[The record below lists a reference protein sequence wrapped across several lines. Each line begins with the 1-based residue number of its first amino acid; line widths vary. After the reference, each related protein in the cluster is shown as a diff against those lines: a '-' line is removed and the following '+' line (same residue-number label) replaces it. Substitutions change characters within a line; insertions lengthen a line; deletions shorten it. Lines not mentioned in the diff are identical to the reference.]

1 MVVALHNAARN
12 GDLARLRAA
21 LATGVDVDAPESGSS
36 FTALHWAANYG
47 HGACLQAL
55 LAAGASVHS
64 TYNFGATALHEAA
77 ARGRAACV
85 RVLIVAGSDVNHVLV
100 DLTDWTPFARALSS
114 GHPCVLKILLRAG
127 ANVRTANIGRYD

>member
-1 MVVALHNAARN
+1 MASIHEAAATGN
-12 GDLARLRAA
+12 LVQLRAI
-21 LATGVDVDAPESGSS
+21 LATGVDVDAQRDGNDM
-36 FTALHWAANYG
+36 TALRYAAYFG
-47 HGACLQAL
+47 HTACLKAL